1 MAGSDKKI
9 SEAPQA
15 PEVVDATEFAV
26 NEGGTSKK
34 TTGAQ
39 LETYVLA
46 AGNVGTT
53 ELADESVGA
62 DELANAINAVAKAFD
77 ADTVDGYHASD
88 IIGTGAPIG
97 AIISWDGALGAIPAN
112 WQLCDGTGGTVD
124 LRDLFV
130 VTAGGSYAV
139 GDNGGAATVDWTHSH
154 GVGTLALENSDS
166 HKHEATASV
175 WMALE
180 GGPSKKFWLV
190 TRVEYRGE
198 HSHGVTGTT
207 ANAGNAAEE
216 NRPPYLAQA
225 FIQRVS

>member
-130 VTAGGSYAV
+130 VTAGGSATMAV
-139 GDNGGAATVDWTHSH
+139 RRPWT
-154 GVGTLALENSDS
+154 GRI
-166 HKHEATASV
+166 ATAWARWHWKTV
-175 WMALE
+175 TATNTRQQPPFGWLLK
-180 GGPSKKFWLV
+180 GGRPRSFGLLLV
-190 TRVEYRGE
+190 LNIGE
-198 HSHGVTGTT
+198 SILT
-207 ANAGNAAEE
+207 E
-216 NRPPYLAQA
+216 
-225 FIQRVS
+225 